1 MEDFKQKIADLTN
14 WQEENKDTRAII
26 VIALEEKD
34 DNNHHSL
41 QAVISG
47 KSVNITQAIY
57 SAMGS
62 DKQFRRFVQTAL
74 SEYNRKRFEPLID
87 KLIQELSGDEDDTN
101 EDSSDVEKEEEKQ

>member
-1 MEDFKQKIADLTN
+1 MEDFKQKIADLNN

-34 DNNHHSL
+34 DNNHSL

-47 KSVNITQAIY
+47 KSVNLTQAVY
-57 SAMGS
+57 SAMRS

-74 SEYNRKRFEPLID
+74 SEYNRKTFEPLID
-87 KLIQELSGDEDDTN
+87 KLIQELTGDEDETN
-101 EDSSDVEKEEEKQ
+101 EDSLDVKQEGEKQ

>member
-1 MEDFKQKIADLTN
+1 MEDFKKQIADLNN
-14 WQEENKDTRAII
+14 WQEENKDTRALI

-34 DNNHHSL
+34 YNNHSL

-47 KSVNITQAIY
+47 KSVNITQALY

-74 SEYNRKRFEPLID
+74 NVYNRKKLEPIID
-87 KLIQELSGDEDDTN
+87 KLIQELTGDEDDTN
-101 EDSSDVEKEEEKQ
+101 EDSSDVKQEGEKQ

>member
-1 MEDFKQKIADLTN
+1 MEDFKQKIADLNN

-34 DNNHHSL
+34 DNNHSL

-47 KSVNITQAIY
+47 KSVNITQALY
-57 SAMGS
+57 SAMES

-74 SEYNRKRFEPLID
+74 SEYNRKRLEPIID
-87 KLIQELSGDEDDTN
+87 KLIQELSEEVDETN
-101 EDSSDVEKEEEKQ
+101 EDSSDVEQEEEKQ

>member
-1 MEDFKQKIADLTN
+1 MEDFKQKIADLNN

-34 DNNHHSL
+34 DNNHSL

-87 KLIQELSGDEDDTN
+87 KLIQELTGDEDETN
-101 EDSSDVEKEEEKQ
+101 EDSSDVKQEGEKQ